1 MKLEQVGTLDWSKG
15 DGLLPAVI
23 QDAGSG
29 EVLML
34 GFMNQEALRRTL
46 GEGRVT
52 FYSRARESL
61 WTKGETSGNF
71 LEVDAV
77 SVDCDADTLLVTAR
91 PTGPVCHQGTRSCF
105 PDAILPRAARLAF
118 FSELEEI
125 LTDRIA
131 RSPEGSYTAELFLQG
146 RKRIAQKIGE
156 EGVEVALAAVG
167 DDDAVVVSETAD
179 LLYHV
184 LLLLRQRGLSLTA
197 VAAELEMRHAN
208 RMASAKAAD

>member
-1 MKLEQVGTLDWSKG
+1 MKLEQVGTLDWGKG

-52 FYSRARESL
+52 FFSRARESL

-105 PDAILPRAARLAF
+105 TDAILPRAARLAF

-208 RMASAKAAD
+208 RMASTKAAD